1 MGRISGLARLDRAR
15 LDWARL
21 VRAFGHQLNDFARA
35 KRGAVAVQFA
45 VMALPL
51 AVLSF
56 GLVDVDR
63 ASTQRKQLQDALDAA
78 TLMAARSS
86 ATTDPQLKT
95 IGDAALGGQ
104 LTGLK
109 DATLTASDFH
119 ASGSTVIGT
128 ATLKVKPIIANLWL
142 NGDMT
147 VGAESE
153 VVRSINKLEVVMVL
167 DNTGSMASNNKL
179 VNLKVAATN
188 LVDTLSTAA
197 ARSTEPHPVKIGL
210 VPFSMAVRIGSS
222 AEVATYKTA
231 WWMDTAGASP
241 VNDQIFTTASG
252 TQHANRFT
260 LLTQMGVTWSG
271 CVEVRPAPY
280 DVQDTAPNAATPAT
294 LFAPYFWP
302 DEPDTPS
309 QSSNKNGD
317 FGTFYNNYLTDKKFS
332 TTNWKVPQGDITK
345 YTVAPKSGTNSSTG
359 YTYGPNAGC
368 SMQPLMRLTENWS
381 ALKTSINA
389 MTAVGETHVPSGLIW
404 GWHVLSPNAPFSDG
418 VAYGTAKTTKIAIL
432 MTDGDNTF
440 TSNSNDNDSYYED
453 YGYIWQNRL
462 GTTSSNEATRTTA
475 IDNRLKL
482 LCDNMK
488 AKDIVIYSVGVM
500 VSTSSKALLTY
511 CAADANHYYDVTSSA
526 NITAAFSS
534 IAGSI
539 ENLRISH

>member
-1 MGRISGLARLDRAR
+1 MGRIVGL
-15 LDWARL
+15 ARL
-21 VRAFGHQLNDFARA
+21 VRAFGRQLSDFARA

-63 ASTQRKQLQDALDAA
+63 ASTQRKSLQDALDAA

-86 ATTDPQLKT
+86 ATTDAQLKT

-104 LTGLK
+104 LGSLK
-109 DATLTASDFH
+109 DATLTTSNFH
-119 ASGSTVIGT
+119 ANGSTVIGT
-128 ATLKVKPIIANLWL
+128 ATLKVKPVIANLWL

-147 VGAESE
+147 VDANSE

-179 VNLKVAATN
+179 VNLKLAANN

-210 VPFSMAVRIGSS
+210 VPFSMAVRIGSTT
-222 AEVATYKTA
+222 EIATYKTA
-231 WWMDTAGASP
+231 WWMDTTGASP
-241 VNDQIFTTASG
+241 VNDQIFTTATG

-260 LLTQMGVTWSG
+260 LLTQMGVTWAG

-280 DVQDTAPNAATPAT
+280 DVQDTAPNAATPST
-294 LFAPYFWP
+294 LFEPYFWP
-302 DEPDTPS
+302 DEPDPQAS
-309 QSSNKNGD
+309 GKNGD

-345 YTVAPKSGTNSSTG
+345 YTKAPKTGTNATTG

-368 SMQPLMRLTENWS
+368 TMQPLMRLTENWAS
-381 ALKTSINA
+381 LKTSINA
-389 MTAVGETHVPSGLIW
+389 MTAVGETHIPSGLIW

-440 TSNSNDNDSYYED
+440 TANDNNNDSYYED

-462 GTTSSNEATRTTA
+462 GTTSSNEGTRTTA

-488 AKDIVIYSVGVM
+488 AKGIVIYSVGVI
-500 VSTSSKALLTY
+500 VSDSSKALLTY
-511 CAADANHYYDVTSSA
+511 CATDANHYYDVTSSA
-526 NITAAFSS
+526 NITAAFSA

>member
-1 MGRISGLARLDRAR
+1 MGRFSGLVRRQRA
-15 LDWARL
+15 LWNHL
-21 VRAFGHQLNDFARA
+21 KAFAGA

-45 VMALPL
+45 ILAMPL

-56 GLVDVDR
+56 GLIDVDR

-86 ATTDPQLKT
+86 AVTDADLDT
-95 IGDAALGGQ
+95 IGGAALSGQ
-104 LTGLK
+104 LSTLK
-109 DATLTASDFH
+109 DAILTASNFH
-119 ASGSTVIGT
+119 ASGTTIIGT

-167 DNTGSMASNNKL
+167 DNTGSMASNSKL

-210 VPFSMAVRIGSS
+210 VPFSMAVRIGN
-222 AEVATYKTA
+222 ATDVANYKSA

-241 VNDQIFTTASG
+241 INDEIFTTSSG

-260 LLTQMGVTWSG
+260 LLSQMGVSWSG
-271 CVEVRPAPY
+271 CVEVRPQPY
-280 DVQDTAPNAATPAT
+280 DVQDTAPNAGTPAT
-294 LFAPYFWP
+294 LFVPYFWP
-302 DEPDTPS
+302 DEPDPAAS
-309 QSSNKNGD
+309 GKNGN

-345 YTVAPKSGTNSSTG
+345 YTKAPKTGTNASTG

-368 SMQPLMRLTENWS
+368 EMQPLMRLTENWT
-381 ALKTSINA
+381 ALKTSINN
-389 MTAVGETHVPSGLIW
+389 MTAVGETHIPSGLMW
-404 GWHVLSPNAPFSDG
+404 GWHVLSPNAPFADG

-432 MTDGDNTF
+432 MTDGDNTY
-440 TSNSNDNDSYYED
+440 TSNTNSNASYYED

-462 GTTSSNEATRTTA
+462 GTTSGSDATRTTF

-488 AKDIVIYSVGVM
+488 AKGIVIYSVGVM
-500 VSTSSKALLTY
+500 VSASSKTLLTY
-511 CAADANHYYDVTSSA
+511 CATDSSHYYDVTSSA
-526 NITAAFSS
+526 NINAAFSA

>member
-1 MGRISGLARLDRAR
+1 MGHISGAARLARACWNRLKGFAGAR
-15 LDWARL
+15 
-21 VRAFGHQLNDFARA
+21 
-35 KRGAVAVQFA
+35 RGAVAVQFA
-45 VMALPL
+45 ILAMPL

-63 ASTQRKQLQDALDAA
+63 ASTQRKNLQDALDAA

-86 ATTDPQLKT
+86 ATTDAGLDT
-95 IGDAALGGQ
+95 IGDAALTGQ
-104 LTGLK
+104 LQGLK
-109 DATLTASDFH
+109 DATLTASNFH
-119 ASGSTVIGT
+119 ASGTTIIGT
-128 ATLKVKPIIANLWL
+128 ATLQVKPIIANLWL

-179 VNLKVAATN
+179 TNLKTAATN

-210 VPFSMAVRIGSS
+210 VPFSMAVRIGD
-222 AEVATYKTA
+222 ATEVASYKSA

-241 VNDQIFTTASG
+241 ANDEIFTTATG

-260 LLTQMGVTWSG
+260 LLTQMGVSWAG
-271 CVEVRPAPY
+271 CVEVRPQPY
-280 DVQDTAPNAATPAT
+280 DVQDTAPDAATPAT
-294 LFAPYFWP
+294 LFVPYFWP
-302 DEPDTPS
+302 DEPDSAS
-309 QSSNKNGD
+309 QSSNKNGN
-317 FGTFYNNYLTDKKFS
+317 FGTFYNNYRTDKKFS

-345 YTVAPKSGTNSSTG
+345 YTGAPKSGTNSTTG

-368 SMQPLMRLTENWS
+368 EMQPLIRLTENWTN
-381 ALKTSINA
+381 LKTAINN
-389 MTAVGETHVPSGLIW
+389 MTAVGETHIPSGLMW
-404 GWHVLSPNAPFSDG
+404 GWHVLSPNAPFADG

-432 MTDGDNTF
+432 MTDGDNTY
-440 TSNSNDNDSYYED
+440 TSNGNSNASYYED

-462 GTTSSNEATRTTA
+462 GTTSGSDATRTTFL
-475 IDNRLKL
+475 DNRLKL

-488 AKDIVIYSVGVM
+488 AKGIVIYSVGVM
-500 VSTSSKALLTY
+500 VSASSKTLLTY
-511 CAADANHYYDVTSSA
+511 CATDASHYYDVTSSA
-526 NITAAFSS
+526 NINAAFSS